1 MKWKDPVT
9 QAIFSILGI
18 ELNRIPQFRSVE
30 ETTQAMAF
38 DGILFQNQALKI
50 RRPKDYQAI
59 PGMSAT
65 PTVHVPGESTHY
77 LVQDSTPHSLFRKG
91 VRIYIFGFYLYGPYV
106 KMLPF
111 GGSRLRFWALMRPR
125 RLLVWSPA

>member
-9 QAIFSILGI
+9 RVISSILGI

-77 LVQDSTPHSLFRKG
+77 LVAGLDAILIVWEGGPDLHFWILF
-91 VRIYIFGFYLYGPYV
+91 V
-106 KMLPF
+106 
-111 GGSRLRFWALMRPR
+111 WALCEN
-125 RLLVWSPA
+125 LAIWGIQT